1 MRIQP
6 PLYKLWQV
14 RSLFLHS
21 INKVSSKYWQMFER
35 DLVERDHKR
44 VIISSFNILGNV
56 GKELNQLIS
65 LMNNEDAEE
74 DQSKK

>member
-1 MRIQP
+1 
-6 PLYKLWQV
+6 
-14 RSLFLHS
+14 
-21 INKVSSKYWQMFER
+21 MFER